1 MALFSIVAQRT
12 LSDIR
17 EANKAYIVRK
27 MADGNCWMAEN
38 LKFELQANK
47 TYTGVNNTTGNTIT
61 FSTGA
66 ICGNGNTNA
75 ACIMNGNTAEN
86 TDTSSEWYG
95 EWYYS
100 WYAATAGSGTESM
113 TTNSGDTQNSIC
125 PAHWRLPTNYTNT
138 SYPSGGADKSWGTLV
153 KAYGISP
160 NNHNSDTE
168 YKTLEAFPFSL
179 PRAGYFYFGAF
190 QNSGGGLWWSATAY
204 SAATSAYRLGF
215 STTVVQPQNG
225 LNYKYNGFNVRC
237 VAL

>member
-1 MALFSIVAQRT
+1 M
-12 LSDIR
+12 SDIR
-17 EANKAYIVRK
+17 DGKTYTVRK
-27 MADGNCWMAEN
+27 MADGNCWMVEN

-61 FSTGA
+61 FNTGA
-66 ICGNGNTNA
+66 VCGNGNTNA

-113 TTNSGDTQNSIC
+113 ANQDAPYSIC

-138 SYPSGGADKSWGTLV
+138 SYPNGGADKSWGYLLND
-153 KAYGISP
+153 YGISP

-168 YKTLEAFPFSL
+168 YQILEVQPLSL
-179 PRAGYFYFGAF
+179 LRIDYFGYGVF
-190 QNSGGGLWWSATAY
+190 QNDDRGHWWSTTARDNATIAY
-204 SAATSAYRLGF
+204 NLGF
-215 STTVVQPQNG
+215 YTTYIHSQNF
-225 LNYKYNGFNVRC
+225 NGKSSGYNVRC